1 MSSKLTFR
9 ARTLDVAKPLGIY
22 RAEDLPELAAENAIN
37 RAVPALPTGMEK
49 EEETEK
55 HLQDILEAQ
64 NKGLVKKVAELVI
77 PTPEVMEDHE
87 PAVDSLYRN
96 IFKQSRQY
104 IHVQPFSADQDKPDY
119 DMDEEDIRFFNDDL
133 RERRKFEVS
142 MITFEDMIDRLEKNS
157 GQTVVSL
164 KEAKMLL
171 KEDDDLILAV
181 YDYWLNKRLET
192 QQCLIPAVRSE
203 SCRGGG
209 DAANAAGQTANPYI
223 AFRRRTEKM
232 QTRKN
237 RKNEEDSYI
246 RMLKLRRDI
255 NRAVMLLDMVKRRE
269 KLKKENLNLIAD
281 VLEKRYQAE
290 DWDGA
295 VYQQVQALRVS
306 NRVLQPNY
314 PLSSWMNA
322 AAAVPV
328 GGGGGGVGSP
338 QEQLQ
343 PGGGALPP
351 LKREKRIYRKR
362 KHHRSDLL
370 RNGGLVAGGGGLF
383 QSDRGGTAFLSASA
397 ADGLSSD
404 DERSSGILGGARG
417 LSDTETEDAAATAA
431 LDNPFAFRRK
441 AGVQY
446 MAPLEGLEPD
456 LSRLDALL
464 VCDTAATQ
472 QEDRFLPAVAPLSW
486 GRAPEGLGLCRRR
499 LGRGGRVV
507 IDRIPSRWSQSWPA
521 NGDGG
526 GGDAGGGGGED
537 WVVAGMVRPLTP
549 PQFQLEDWD
558 PYRIRGEGE
567 ALAV

>member
-77 PTPEVMEDHE
+77 PTPEVMEDQE
-87 PAVDSLYRN
+87 PLSESFYKN
-96 IFKQSRQY
+96 SFKQSRQY
-104 IHVQPFSADQDKPDY
+104 IHVQPFSADHDKPDY

-192 QQCLIPAVRSE
+192 QQCLIPAVKSE
-203 SCRGGG
+203 PCRG
-209 DAANAAGQTANPYI
+209 DTAAGGQTANPYI

-269 KLKKENLNLIAD
+269 TLKKENLNLIAD
-281 VLEKRYQAE
+281 VYEKRYHAE

-295 VYQQVQALRVS
+295 IFQQVQALKPA
-306 NRVLQPNY
+306 RVLQANY
-314 PLSSWMNA
+314 PLTSWINA
-322 AAAVPV
+322 A
-328 GGGGGGVGSP
+328 GGGGGGSP
-338 QEQLQ
+338 QE
-343 PGGGALPP
+343 PSGGALMP

-362 KHHRSDLL
+362 KHHRSGLL
-370 RNGGLVAGGGGLF
+370 QRNGFAAGGFFKSGERLGM
-383 QSDRGGTAFLSASA
+383 GGTTAAAAFLSE
-397 ADGLSSD
+397 GLLLSSD
-404 DERSSGILGGARG
+404 DERGSSSLGGGSGR
-417 LSDTETEDAAATAA
+417 LSDTEVEEAAAAD

-446 MAPLEGLEPD
+446 MAPLDTLEPD
-456 LSRLDALL
+456 LGRLDAL
-464 VCDTAATQ
+464 VCDMV
-472 QEDRFLPAVAPLSW
+472 DRSGFLPVTAPLTL
-486 GRAPEGLGLCRRR
+486 GRAAEGLGLCRRR
-499 LGRGGRVV
+499 LGRGGRVI
-507 IDRIPSRWSQSWPA
+507 IDRIPSRWSSSQGWTT
-521 NGDGG
+521 
-526 GGDAGGGGGED
+526 GGDNDGESGGEREE
-537 WVVAGMVRPLTP
+537 WSAMVRPLTP
-549 PQFQLEDWD
+549 PQFQLQDWD
-558 PYRIRGEGE
+558 PYRVHGEGE
-567 ALAV
+567 VVAV